1 MTFQRSHSK
10 EHMKILTKALR
21 NILEETIDCALNKKL
36 RLRSEAEDRLT
47 LVENESQ
54 IATADLVALFR
65 GILEIQRQQDSIAAD
80 RYSLLKF

>member
-1 MTFQRSHSK
+1 
-10 EHMKILTKALR
+10 MKLTKALR

-36 RLRSEAEDRLT
+36 RLRSEAEDRLI
-47 LVENESQ
+47 LVEKESQ

-65 GILEIQRQQDSIAAD
+65 GVLEIQRQQDSIAAD

>member
-1 MTFQRSHSK
+1 
-10 EHMKILTKALR
+10 MKILTKALR

-65 GILEIQRQQDSIAAD
+65 GVLEIQRQQDSISAD

>member
-1 MTFQRSHSK
+1 
-10 EHMKILTKALR
+10 MKILTQALR

-65 GILEIQRQQDSIAAD
+65 GLLEIQRQQDSIAAD